1 MLDTS
6 IKGKKVMK
14 EKTLCFSQH
23 KNITPSGQDGA
34 VIRFPFT
41 MVDSGLIGS
50 PEESKKTTS
59 HRLEVTIA
67 RSVYDPWRFDGVDLE
82 LILFE
87 IGRREIIE
95 RLRQKGRISELESV
109 SVPQEKECPFD
120 PKRID
125 QPDGFVVNVEIPSKI
140 GF

>member
-59 HRLEVTIA
+59 HRLEVTISN
-67 RSVYDPWRFDGVDLE
+67 SVR
-82 LILFE
+82 
-87 IGRREIIE
+87 GRR
-95 RLRQKGRISELESV
+95 RGRPCTARQRDDDQEPLHTDASLTGRYTQSTEAL
-109 SVPQEKECPFD
+109 
-120 PKRID
+120 
-125 QPDGFVVNVEIPSKI
+125 
-140 GF
+140 

>member
-50 PEESKKTTS
+50 PEESQKANPRQVS
-59 HRLEVTIA
+59 GVRQREN
-67 RSVYDPWRFDGVDLE
+67 VYDRSA
-82 LILFE
+82 
-87 IGRREIIE
+87 
-95 RLRQKGRISELESV
+95 RLGK
-109 SVPQEKECPFD
+109 
-120 PKRID
+120 
-125 QPDGFVVNVEIPSKI
+125 
-140 GF
+140 